1 MTSRRFGAGETIA
14 FIPGLLAFLTA
25 VAPISTDMYLPAF
38 PAMRAALHGGASAS
52 PLTLAAWF
60 GGIAVG
66 QIIYGPLSDHFGRR
80 GPMLFGCVLFMLASA
95 GCALSASMPELI
107 VFRILAALGGAAS
120 LVVPRAIIG
129 DIATSGDHA
138 AGIVSQQQLI
148 LAVVPMLAPTVGGVI
163 LHFAG
168 WRSIFWVSTV
178 YGGLC
183 VALIGG
189 LLRETLPPSSRIQ
202 ASIAQVIVRSAQV
215 ARSRVF
221 ASHVLV
227 GSFATF
233 GLFAFLGGAPA
244 IFLRAGL
251 SPTLFGAT
259 FIANGASYAL
269 GTTLNVALIR
279 RLGLSRVLTVAVV
292 VLVAAGAAMLASAL
306 SGVGGLWAIES
317 AVIVMMLSLGCLLP
331 NAAISAIGPHRH
343 DAGIASALY
352 GTIVFAIGAFGTVG
366 VGLIGEGGAAPT
378 AGLLLAGA
386 MLALAASFTRPG
398 DAGVDPFAE
407 EAIEPTTLATPA
419 AASAALAAK
428 RAS

>member
-1 MTSRRFGAGETIA
+1 MRAERFGAGETVA
-14 FIPGLLAFLTA
+14 LIPGLLAFLIA

-38 PAMRAALHGGASAS
+38 PAMRAELHGGASAS

-80 GPMLFGCVLFMLASA
+80 RPMLFGCVLFMLASA
-95 GCALSASMPELI
+95 GCALSGSMPELI
-107 VFRILAALGGAAS
+107 AFRILAALGGAAS

-138 AGIVSQQQLI
+138 AGIVSRQQLI
-148 LAVVPMLAPTVGGVI
+148 LAVVPMLAPTLGGVI

-168 WRSIFWVSTV
+168 WRTIFWVSTV

-189 LLRETLPPSSRIQ
+189 LLRETLPPSSRVR
-202 ASIAQVIVRSAQV
+202 ASVGAVVARSVQV

-221 ASHVLV
+221 ASHVLT

-244 IFLRAGL
+244 IFLHAGI

-259 FIANGASYAL
+259 FIANGASFAL
-269 GTTLNVALIR
+269 GTTLNVALIK
-279 RLGLSRVLTVAVV
+279 RLGLPRVLTVTVG

-306 SGVGGLWAIES
+306 SGVGGLWAIEG

-331 NAAISAIGPHRH
+331 DAAISAIGPHRH

-352 GTIVFAIGAFGTVG
+352 GTIVFAIGAFGTIG
-366 VGLIGEGGAAPT
+366 VGLIGRGGATAT

-386 MLALAASFTRPG
+386 LLALAASLTRPAAIG
-398 DAGVDPFAE
+398 TDPFAE
-407 EAIEPTTLATPA
+407 HTIEPALAAPA
-419 AASAALAAK
+419 LASAALAVK
-428 RAS
+428 SAS

>member
-1 MTSRRFGAGETIA
+1 MTSRRFGAGQMA
-14 FIPGLLAFLTA
+14 ALIPGLLAFLTA

-38 PAMRAALHGGASAS
+38 SAMRAALHGGASAA

-60 GGIAVG
+60 GGIAAG

-80 GPMLFGCVLFMLASA
+80 GPMLFGCVLFMVASA
-95 GCALSASMPELI
+95 GCALSATMPELI

-148 LAVVPMLAPTVGGVI
+148 LAVVPMLAPTLGGVI

-168 WRSIFWVSTV
+168 WRTIFWVSTI
-178 YGGLC
+178 YGAFS
-183 VALIGG
+183 VALISL
-189 LLRETLPPSSRIQ
+189 LLRETLPPAARVK
-202 ASIAQVIVRSAQV
+202 ASVREVVARSVQV

-221 ASHVLV
+221 ASHVLT

-233 GLFAFLGGAPA
+233 GLFAFLGGAPSM
-244 IFLRAGL
+244 FLRAGI

-259 FIANGASYAL
+259 FIANGASFAL
-269 GTTLNVALIR
+269 GTTLNVRLIAW
-279 RLGLSRVLTVAVV
+279 LGLPRVLTVAVG
-292 VLVAAGAAMLASAL
+292 VLVGAGAAMLATAL
-306 SGVGGLWAIES
+306 SGIGGLWAIEG

-331 NAAISAIGPHRH
+331 DAAISAIGPHRH

-352 GTIVFAIGAFGTVG
+352 GTIIFAIGAFGTLG
-366 VGLIGEGGAAPT
+366 VGLLGERTAAT
-378 AGLLLAGA
+378 AGLLLAGGV
-386 MLALAASFTRPG
+386 LALGASLTRPASG
-398 DAGVDPFAE
+398 GIDPFDERAV
-407 EAIEPTTLATPA
+407 EPTTLAAPQLVQGNA
-419 AASAALAAK
+419 
-428 RAS
+428 RAFPP